1 MTRIGDYMSYQSILI
16 LYLIFFALDFLFQ
29 NYLTLLNIGE
39 LRKNSNVVPS
49 VFKDHIDLK
58 SYLKSSEYTSAKS
71 IFTIVSGIVSSII
84 LLVIV
89 LSGLFGSIDKLISG
103 YGFHPY
109 IEGLLY
115 VALIT
120 LIFYIAGLPFSFY
133 SQFRIEEKFGFNK
146 MTIRL
151 FIKDQIKN
159 LVVSGII
166 LSILLLGLFWF
177 MDKAGPYWW
186 IIASLGFLV
195 FQVVLS
201 VIYPLLIAPLFN
213 KFAPLADTSLK
224 ISLESLAEN
233 LKFRTCGIFVM
244 DGSRRSGHSN
254 AYFTGVGKA
263 KRIVLYDTLVSIL
276 DNNQISA
283 VLAHEIGHYKKH
295 HLIKGLVLSFFVT
308 AAGFFTINIFLNYL
322 PLFEAFGF
330 SRVSYHGILI
340 ILSFAAGP
348 FTFFLTPLFTMW
360 SRKHEYEADAFAVA
374 NTEYGSDLKEGLIIM
389 SKENLSNLTPHPLY
403 SFYHYS
409 HPTVGER
416 IRAIDKLDLQNSE

>member
-1 MTRIGDYMSYQSILI
+1 MSYQSILL
-16 LYLIFFALDFLFQ
+16 LYLIFFVVDFLFQ
-29 NYLTLLNIGE
+29 NFLTLLNIGE
-39 LRKNSNVVPS
+39 LRKNSSSVPS
-49 VFKDHIDLK
+49 VFKEHIDLK
-58 SYLKSSEYTSAKS
+58 TYLKSSEYTHAKS
-71 IFTIVSGIVSSII
+71 NFSIVSGIFSSLI
-84 LLVIV
+84 LIVIV
-89 LSGLFGSIDKLISG
+89 LSGLFGSIDNLING
-103 YGFHPY
+103 YGLHSY

-115 VALIT
+115 VALIS
-120 LIFYIAGLPFSFY
+120 LIFYITGLPFSFY

-146 MTIRL
+146 MTIGL

-166 LSILLLGLFWF
+166 ISILLVGLFWF
-177 MDKAGPYWW
+177 MDKAGPWW
-186 IIASLGFLV
+186 WLIASAGFLI
-195 FQVVLS
+195 FQICLS
-201 VIYPLLIAPLFN
+201 IIYPLIIAPLFN
-213 KFAPLADTSLK
+213 KFTPLKEDGLK
-224 ISLESLAEN
+224 KSLESLAEK
-233 LKFRTCGIFVM
+233 LKFRTSGIFVM
-244 DGSRRSGHSN
+244 DGSKRSGHSN

-276 DNNQISA
+276 DKAQISA

-295 HLIKGLVLSFFVT
+295 HLLKGLILSFFVT
-308 AAGFFTINIFLNYL
+308 TVGFYIVSILLNYL

-360 SRKHEYEADAFAVA
+360 SRKHEYEADAYAVI
-374 NTEYGSDLKEGLIIM
+374 NTEYGNDLKEGLIIM

-416 IRAIDKLDLQNSE
+416 IRAIDRRGNLEKIS

>member
-1 MTRIGDYMSYQSILI
+1 MSYQSILI
-16 LYLIFFALDFLFQ
+16 LYLIFFVLDFLFQ

-39 LRKNSNVVPS
+39 LRKNSSSVPS
-49 VFKDHIDLK
+49 VFKEHIDLK
-58 SYLKSSEYTSAKS
+58 TYLKSSEYTYTKS
-71 IFTIVSGIVSSII
+71 IFTIISGIFSSII
-84 LLVIV
+84 LLSIV
-89 LSGLFGSIDKLISG
+89 LSGLFGSIDNLISG
-103 YGFHPY
+103 YGLHPY

-115 VALIT
+115 VALVSI
-120 LIFYIAGLPFSFY
+120 IFYITGLPFAFY
-133 SQFRIEEKFGFNK
+133 SQFRIEEKYGFNK
-146 MTIRL
+146 MSVGL

-159 LVVSGII
+159 LLVSGIM
-166 LSILLLGLFWF
+166 LSILLIGLFWF

-186 IIASLGFLV
+186 LIASLGFLI
-195 FQVVLS
+195 FQVLLS
-201 VIYPLLIAPLFN
+201 IIYPLVIAPLFN
-213 KFAPLADTSLK
+213 KFSPLTEDKLK
-224 ISLESLAEN
+224 NSLEALAEK
-233 LKFRTCGIFVM
+233 LKFRTSGIFVM

-276 DNNQISA
+276 DNAQISA

-295 HLIKGLVLSFFVT
+295 HLLKGLILSFFVT
-308 AAGFFTINIFLNYL
+308 TFGFYIISILLNYL

-330 SRVSYHGILI
+330 SKISYHGILV

-360 SRKHEYEADAFAVA
+360 SRKHEYEADAFAVK
-374 NTEYGSDLKEGLIIM
+374 NTEYGSDLKEGLIVM

-416 IRAIDKLDLQNSE
+416 IRAIEKEGS

>member
-1 MTRIGDYMSYQSILI
+1 MTYQTILI
-16 LYLIFFALDFLFQ
+16 LYLIFFGLDFLFQ
-29 NYLTLLNIGE
+29 NFLTLLNIGE
-39 LRKNSNVVPS
+39 IKKNSTEVPS
-49 VFKDHIDLK
+49 VFRNHIDLE
-58 SYLKSSEYTSAKS
+58 SYLKSSEYTLVKS
-71 IFTIVSGIVSSII
+71 SFAIISGIVGSVI
-84 LLVIV
+84 LIVIV
-89 LSGLFGSIDKLISG
+89 LSGFFGRIDELING

-115 VALIT
+115 VALIS
-120 LIFYIAGLPFSFY
+120 LVFYITGLPFSVY
-133 SQFRIEEKFGFNK
+133 SQFRIEERFGFNK
-146 MTIRL
+146 MTIGL

-166 LSILLLGLFWF
+166 LSILLVGLFWF
-177 MDKAGPYWW
+177 IDKAGSLWW
-186 IIASLGFLV
+186 LIASAGFMA
-195 FQVVLS
+195 FQVLLS
-201 VIYPLLIAPLFN
+201 IIYPLLIAPLFN
-213 KFAPLADTSLK
+213 KFTPLKEDGLK
-224 ISLESLAEN
+224 KSLEILAKK
-233 LKFRTCGIFVM
+233 LKFKTTGIFVM

-276 DNNQISA
+276 DNGQISA

-295 HLIKGLVLSFFVT
+295 HLLKGLILSFFVIT
-308 AAGFFTINIFLNYL
+308 VGFYTISVLLNYL
-322 PLFEAFGF
+322 PVFEAFGF

-360 SRKHEYEADAFAVA
+360 SRKHEYEADAYAVK
-374 NTEYGSDLKEGLIIM
+374 NTEYGNDLKEGLIIM
-389 SKENLSNLTPHPLY
+389 SRENLSNLTPHPLY

-416 IRAIDKLDLQNSE
+416 IKAMDKC

>member
-1 MTRIGDYMSYQSILI
+1 MSYQSILI
-16 LYLIFFALDFLFQ
+16 LYLIFFGLDFLFQ
-29 NYLTLLNIGE
+29 NFLTLLNIGE
-39 LRKNSNVVPS
+39 LRKNSNAVPS
-49 VFKDHIDLK
+49 VFRDHIDLK
-58 SYLKSSEYTSAKS
+58 SYLKSSEYTRAKS

-89 LSGLFGSIDKLISG
+89 LSGFFGSIDKLISE

-109 IEGLLY
+109 IEGLIY
-115 VALIT
+115 VALIS

-146 MTIRL
+146 MTISL

-186 IIASLGFLV
+186 IIASLGFLL
-195 FQVVLS
+195 FQIFLS
-201 VIYPLLIAPLFN
+201 IVYPLIIAPLFN
-213 KFAPLADTSLK
+213 KFTPLTEDDLK
-224 ISLESLAEN
+224 TSLESLAEN
-233 LKFRTCGIFVM
+233 LKFRTSGIFVM

-276 DNNQISA
+276 DNDQISA

-295 HLIKGLVLSFFVT
+295 HLLKGLILSFFVT
-308 AAGFFTINIFLNYL
+308 TLGFYAVSILLNYL

-360 SRKHEYEADAFAVA
+360 SRKHEYEADAYAVK
-374 NTEYGSDLKEGLIIM
+374 NTEYGNDLKKGLIIM

-416 IRAIDKLDLQNSE
+416 IRAIDKMAGERRPKTGR

>member
-1 MTRIGDYMSYQSILI
+1 MSYQSILV
-16 LYLIFFALDFLFQ
+16 LYLIFFGLDFLFQ
-29 NYLTLLNIGE
+29 NFLTLLNISE
-39 LRKNSNVVPS
+39 LKKNNNAVPS
-49 VFKDHIDLK
+49 IFRDHIDLK
-58 SYLKSSEYTSAKS
+58 SYLKSSEYTHIKS
-71 IFTIVSGIVSSII
+71 IFTIVSGIVGSII

-89 LSGLFGSIDKLISG
+89 LSGFFGYIDNLISG

-115 VALIT
+115 VALIS
-120 LIFYIAGLPFSFY
+120 LIFYLAGLPFSLY

-146 MTIRL
+146 MTINL

-166 LSILLLGLFWF
+166 LSLLLLGLFWF
-177 MDKAGPYWW
+177 MDEAGTYWW

-195 FQVVLS
+195 FQVFLS
-201 VIYPLLIAPLFN
+201 IVYPLLIAPLFN
-213 KFAPLADTSLK
+213 KFTPLTEDDLK
-224 ISLESLAEN
+224 TSLESLADKLN
-233 LKFRTCGIFVM
+233 FRTTGIFVM

-276 DNNQISA
+276 DNGQISA

-295 HLIKGLVLSFFVT
+295 HLIKGLILSFFVT
-308 AAGFFTINIFLNYL
+308 TVGFYSISVLLNYL

-360 SRKHEYEADAFAVA
+360 SRKHEYEADAYAVT
-374 NTEYGSDLKEGLIIM
+374 NTEYGNDLKEGLIIM
-389 SKENLSNLTPHPLY
+389 SRENLSNLTPHPLY

-416 IRAIDKLDLQNSE
+416 IRAMDRIGE

>member
-1 MTRIGDYMSYQSILI
+1 MSYQSILI
-16 LYLIFFALDFLFQ
+16 LYIIFFALDFLFQ

-39 LRKNSNVVPS
+39 LRKNSTSVPS
-49 VFKDHIDLK
+49 VFKDHIDFET
-58 SYLKSSEYTSAKS
+58 YQKSSGYTRTKS
-71 IFTIVSGIVSSII
+71 IFSIISGIFGSII
-84 LLVIV
+84 LLAVV
-89 LSGLFGSIDKLISG
+89 LSGLFGSIDNIISE
-103 YGFHPY
+103 YGLPSY
-109 IEGLLY
+109 IESLLY
-115 VALIT
+115 VAVISI
-120 LIFYIAGLPFSFY
+120 IFYITGLPFTIY
-133 SQFRIEEKFGFNK
+133 SQFKIEEKYGFNK
-146 MTIRL
+146 MTISL

-186 IIASLGFLV
+186 IIASLGFLA

-201 VIYPLLIAPLFN
+201 VVYPLIIAPLFN
-213 KFAPLADTSLK
+213 KFATLTDNSLK

-233 LKFRTCGIFVM
+233 LKFRTSGIFVM

-276 DNNQISA
+276 DKNQISA

-295 HLIKGLVLSFFVT
+295 HLIKGLILSFFVT
-308 AAGFFTINIFLNYL
+308 AAGFFTINIFLNYF

-330 SRVSYHGILI
+330 ARVSYHGILI

-374 NTEYGSDLKEGLIIM
+374 NTEYGRDLKEGLIIM

-416 IRAIDKLDLQNSE
+416 IKAIDRLDKTAGR

>member
-1 MTRIGDYMSYQSILI
+1 MFR
-16 LYLIFFALDFLFQ
+16 
-29 NYLTLLNIGE
+29 
-39 LRKNSNVVPS
+39 
-49 VFKDHIDLK
+49 DHIDLK
-58 SYLKSSEYTSAKS
+58 SYLKSSEYTRAKS

-89 LSGLFGSIDKLISG
+89 LSGFFGSIDKLISE

-109 IEGLLY
+109 IEGLIY
-115 VALIT
+115 VALIS

-146 MTIRL
+146 MTISL

-195 FQVVLS
+195 FQVFLS
-201 VIYPLLIAPLFN
+201 IVYPLVIAPLFN
-213 KFAPLADTSLK
+213 KFTPLTEDDLK
-224 ISLESLAEN
+224 TSLESLAEN
-233 LKFRTCGIFVM
+233 LKFRTSGIFVM

-276 DNNQISA
+276 DNDQISA

-295 HLIKGLVLSFFVT
+295 HLLKGLILSFFVT
-308 AAGFFTINIFLNYL
+308 TLGFYAVSILLNYL

-330 SRVSYHGILI
+330 SRVSYHGI
-340 ILSFAAGP
+340 
-348 FTFFLTPLFTMW
+348 
-360 SRKHEYEADAFAVA
+360 
-374 NTEYGSDLKEGLIIM
+374 
-389 SKENLSNLTPHPLY
+389 
-403 SFYHYS
+403 
-409 HPTVGER
+409 
-416 IRAIDKLDLQNSE
+416 